1 MLGLKRGTVRL
12 LPHEK
17 AWEAEAEQTIIML
30 RKLLG
35 DDAKEIQH
43 VGSTAVPTICA
54 KPIIDIALAVNSFDD
69 VMKHL
74 PTLQAAGFYYRAQND
89 IPNQKLF
96 ACGSFYDG
104 TGDLQT
110 HFIHV
115 VLTDSAQWRD
125 YILFRDYLNRHSD
138 TAKAYENLK
147 LSLAE
152 AAPADAGRERYLQGK
167 RDFIAAVLRKAL
179 ASSYLGQI
187 VEIEIDRP
195 LGSTHPKHP
204 DLIYP
209 VNYGFIPGVFGGDGE
224 EMDVYLLG
232 VDKPVSKYSAQII
245 AIVHRLDDEEDKLVG
260 APVGTH
266 FTKTEIEKSVAFQ
279 ERYFKTEVEAGVC
292 SGCR

>member
-1 MLGLKRGTVRL
+1 MLGLQRGTVRL
-12 LPHEK
+12 YPHET

-30 RKLLG
+30 QKLLG

-43 VGSTAVPTICA
+43 VGSTAVPAICA
-54 KPIIDIALAVNSFDD
+54 KPIIDIALAADSFDD

-74 PTLQAAGFYYRAQND
+74 PKLQAAGFYYRAQNN
-89 IPNQKLF
+89 ISGQKLF

-115 VLTDSAQWRD
+115 VLTDSEQWRD
-125 YILFRDYLNRHSD
+125 YILFRDYLNQHAD
-138 TAKAYENLK
+138 TAKAYESLK

-152 AAPADAGRERYLQGK
+152 AAPVDAGREQYLQGK
-167 RDFIAAVLRKAL
+167 KDFIAAVLRKVL
-179 ASSYLGQI
+179 AASFLGQI

-195 LGSTHPKHP
+195 LGSAHPKHP

-209 VNYGFIPGVFGGDGE
+209 VNYGFIPGVLGGDGE
-224 EMDVYLLG
+224 ELDVYLLG
-232 VDKPVSKYSAQII
+232 VDKPASKYPAQII

-266 FTKTEIEKSVAFQ
+266 FTKAEIKKSVAFQ
-279 ERYFKTEVEAGVC
+279 EQYFKTEVEMWKG
-292 SGCR
+292 

>member
-1 MLGLKRGTVRL
+1 M
-12 LPHEK
+12 
-17 AWEAEAEQTIIML
+17 
-30 RKLLG
+30 
-35 DDAKEIQH
+35 
-43 VGSTAVPTICA
+43 
-54 KPIIDIALAVNSFDD
+54 
-69 VMKHL
+69 
-74 PTLQAAGFYYRAQND
+74 
-89 IPNQKLF
+89 
-96 ACGSFYDG
+96 
-104 TGDLQT
+104 
-110 HFIHV
+110 
-115 VLTDSAQWRD
+115 TDSAQWRD

-279 ERYFKTEVEAGVC
+279 ER
-292 SGCR
+292 

>member
-12 LPHEK
+12 YPHEK
-17 AWEAEAEQTIIML
+17 AWEAEAQRTIKTLGKI
-30 RKLLG
+30 LG

-43 VGSTAVPTICA
+43 VGSTAVPAICA

-74 PTLQAAGFYYRAQND
+74 PKLQAAGFYYRAQNN
-89 IPNQKLF
+89 ISGQKLF

-115 VLTDSAQWRD
+115 VLTDSEQWRD
-125 YILFRDYLNRHSD
+125 YILFRDYLNQHAD
-138 TAKAYENLK
+138 TAKAYESLK

-152 AAPADAGRERYLQGK
+152 AEPVDAGREQYLQGK
-167 RDFIAAVLRKAL
+167 KDFIAAVLRKAL
-179 ASSYLGQI
+179 AASFLGQI
-187 VEIEIDRP
+187 VEIKIDRP
-195 LGSTHPKHP
+195 LGSAHPKHP

-232 VDKPVSKYSAQII
+232 VDGPVFKSSAQII
-245 AIVHRLDDEEDKLVG
+245 AVVHRLDDEEDKLVG

-266 FTKTEIEKSVAFQ
+266 FTKAEIEKSVAFQ
-279 ERYFKTEVEAGVC
+279 EQYFKTEVEMWKG
-292 SGCR
+292 

>member
-1 MLGLKRGTVRL
+1 MLGLQRGTVRL
-12 LPHEK
+12 YPHEK
-17 AWEAEAEQTIIML
+17 AWEAEAQRTIKTLGKI
-30 RKLLG
+30 LG

-74 PTLQAAGFYYRAQND
+74 PKLQAAGFYYRAQNN
-89 IPNQKLF
+89 ISGQKLF

-115 VLTDSAQWRD
+115 VLTDSEQWRD
-125 YILFRDYLNRHSD
+125 YILFRDYLNQHAD
-138 TAKAYENLK
+138 TAKAYESLK
-147 LSLAE
+147 LFLAE
-152 AAPADAGRERYLQGK
+152 AAPVDAGREQYLQGK
-167 RDFIAAVLRKAL
+167 KDFIAAVLRKAL
-179 ASSYLGQI
+179 AASFLGQI
-187 VEIEIDRP
+187 VDIKIDRL
-195 LGSTHPKHP
+195 LGSAHPKHL

-232 VDKPVSKYSAQII
+232 VDGPVFKSSAQII
-245 AIVHRLDDEEDKLVG
+245 AVVHRLDDEEDKLVG

-266 FTKTEIEKSVAFQ
+266 FTKAEIEKSVAFQ
-279 ERYFKTEVEAGVC
+279 EQYFKTEVEMWKG
-292 SGCR
+292 

>member
-12 LPHEK
+12 YPHET
-17 AWEAEAEQTIIML
+17 AWEAEAEHTIIML
-30 RKLLG
+30 QKLLG

-43 VGSTAVPTICA
+43 VGSTAVPAICA

-74 PTLQAAGFYYRAQND
+74 PKLQAAGFYYRAQNN
-89 IPNQKLF
+89 ISGQKLF

-115 VLTDSAQWRD
+115 VLTDSEQWRD
-125 YILFRDYLNRHSD
+125 YILFRDYLNQHAD
-138 TAKAYENLK
+138 TAKAYESLK

-152 AAPADAGRERYLQGK
+152 AAPVDAGRVKYLQGK
-167 RDFIAAVLRKAL
+167 KDFIAAVLRKAL
-179 ASSYLGQI
+179 ASSYLGQV

-195 LGSTHPKHP
+195 LGSAHPKHL

-232 VDKPVSKYSAQII
+232 VDGPVFKSSAQII
-245 AIVHRLDDEEDKLVG
+245 AVVHRLDDEEDKLVG

-266 FTKTEIEKSVAFQ
+266 FTKAEIEKSVAFQ
-279 ERYFKTEVEAGVC
+279 EQYFKTEVEMWKG
-292 SGCR
+292 

>member
-1 MLGLKRGTVRL
+1 MLGLQRGTVRL
-12 LPHEK
+12 YPHET
-17 AWEAEAEQTIIML
+17 AWEAEAEHTIIML
-30 RKLLG
+30 QKLLG

-43 VGSTAVPTICA
+43 VGSTAVPAICA
-54 KPIIDIALAVNSFDD
+54 KPIIDIALAADSFDD

-74 PTLQAAGFYYRAQND
+74 PKLQAAGFYYRAQNN
-89 IPNQKLF
+89 ISGQKLF

-115 VLTDSAQWRD
+115 VLTDSEQWRD
-125 YILFRDYLNRHSD
+125 YILFRDYLNQHAD
-138 TAKAYENLK
+138 TAKAYESLK

-152 AAPADAGRERYLQGK
+152 AAPVDAGREQYLQGK
-167 RDFIAAVLRKAL
+167 KDFIAAVLRKAL
-179 ASSYLGQI
+179 ADSFLGQI
-187 VEIEIDRP
+187 VEIKIDRP
-195 LGSTHPKHP
+195 LGSAHPKHL

-232 VDKPVSKYSAQII
+232 VDGPVFKSSAQII
-245 AIVHRLDDEEDKLVG
+245 AVVHRLDDEEDKLVG

-266 FTKTEIEKSVAFQ
+266 FTKAEIEKSVAFQ
-279 ERYFKTEVEAGVC
+279 EQYFKTEVEMWKG
-292 SGCR
+292 

>member
-1 MLGLKRGTVRL
+1 MLGLQRGTVRL
-12 LPHEK
+12 YPHET
-17 AWEAEAEQTIIML
+17 AWEAEAECTIIML
-30 RKLLG
+30 QKLLG

-43 VGSTAVPTICA
+43 VGSTAVPAICA
-54 KPIIDIALAVNSFDD
+54 KPIIDIALAADSFDD

-74 PTLQAAGFYYRAQND
+74 PKLQAAGFYYRAQND
-89 IPNQKLF
+89 ISNQKLF
-96 ACGSFYDG
+96 ARGSFYDG

-125 YILFRDYLNRHSD
+125 YILFRDYLNQHAD
-138 TAKAYENLK
+138 TAKAYESLK

-152 AAPADAGRERYLQGK
+152 AAPVDAGREQYLQGK
-167 RDFIAAVLRKAL
+167 KDFIAAVLRKAL
-179 ASSYLGQI
+179 AASFLGQI
-187 VEIEIDRP
+187 VEIKIDRP
-195 LGSTHPKHP
+195 LGSAHPKHP

-232 VDKPVSKYSAQII
+232 VDGPVFKSSAQII
-245 AIVHRLDDEEDKLVG
+245 AVVHRLDDEEDKLVG

-266 FTKTEIEKSVAFQ
+266 FTKAEIEKSVAFQ
-279 ERYFKTEVEAGVC
+279 EQYFKTEVEMWKG
-292 SGCR
+292 

>member
-1 MLGLKRGTVRL
+1 MLGLQRGTVRL
-12 LPHEK
+12 YPHET

-30 RKLLG
+30 QKLLG

-43 VGSTAVPTICA
+43 VGSTAVPAICA
-54 KPIIDIALAVNSFDD
+54 KPIIDIALAADSFDD

-74 PTLQAAGFYYRAQND
+74 PKLQAAGFYYRAQNN
-89 IPNQKLF
+89 ISGQKLF

-115 VLTDSAQWRD
+115 VLTDSEQWRD
-125 YILFRDYLNRHSD
+125 YILFRDYLNQHAD
-138 TAKAYENLK
+138 TAKAYESLK

-152 AAPADAGRERYLQGK
+152 AAPVDAGREQYLQGK
-167 RDFIAAVLRKAL
+167 KDFIAAVLRKAL
-179 ASSYLGQI
+179 AASFLGQI

-195 LGSTHPKHP
+195 LGSAHPKHP

-209 VNYGFIPGVFGGDGE
+209 VNYGFIPGVLGGDGE
-224 EMDVYLLG
+224 ELDVYLLG
-232 VDKPVSKYSAQII
+232 VDKPASKYPAQII

-266 FTKTEIEKSVAFQ
+266 FTKAEIKKSVAFQ
-279 ERYFKTEVEAGVC
+279 EQYFKTEVEMWKG
-292 SGCR
+292 